1 MQIRSLKD
9 AHTLRQTIIKVDKE
23 ISRRRRAIR
32 KNLVPNAGIARDQVV
47 AMVRA
52 NNHRKAILRM
62 NANEIKAMRR
72 KNQRFTPLRNSFITP
87 DGPRDKGNK
96 SKPIVRIRE
105 EPKRSNRNVAIDRS
119 PPAPITKKQGKKT
132 QGPRIPVADP
142 APTIA
147 KGQSIT
153 QAPVQQNNALSK
165 VADAVRQQKHL
176 LAKEAADAVKK
187 ANDAS
192 RDAELLAQKREAE
205 VIARRQSEIAAQKKK
220 EEESQRRAK
229 AAEINKIKE
238 RARNAE
244 KNVRRFAQKKS
255 TNLIRAAKGRFQ
267 PIQRRIGLRGR
278 GSGIVPQLAVMTA
291 LSDKGRAARVNQATR
306 SPSKAPQGPIK
317 DQITEDIRQYKPVKP
332 MHSPEY
338 YELMKEINQAAEY
351 GRGLVQQVVKTG
363 KFDYMDFSK
372 MGQNRINY
380 YGNKAYSVIAQVQ
393 KMALNELVRWDQG
406 ALSAGVAVSTNNRS
420 QSKRKMSTTEFRRYI
435 ERKAMPIAE
444 PLMNEFMQ
452 EMERFENAA
461 RIAQQQKSLPT
472 NPRNINIG
480 AGRQMALGGI
490 DKLRGHGRPVL
501 SEQQGTKGLAG
512 LFPALRSSMQGVL
525 KQ

>member
-1 MQIRSLKD
+1 MQIRSLQD
-9 AHTLRQTIIKVDKE
+9 ANTLRQTIIKVDKQ

-32 KNLVPNAGIARDQVV
+32 QNLVPNAGIARDQVE

-52 NNHRKAILRM
+52 NNHRKAVLRM
-62 NANEIKAMRR
+62 NQNEIRAMRR
-72 KNQRFTPLRNSFITP
+72 KERRFTPLRNSFITP

-105 EPKRSNRNVAIDRS
+105 EPRGQSTS
-119 PPAPITKKQGKKT
+119 QAPITKKQGKKT
-132 QGPRIPVADP
+132 QGPLIPVVDP
-142 APTIA
+142 SASASTL
-147 KGQSIT
+147 IT
-153 QAPVQQNNALSK
+153 QRAKVTSAKPQNNPLSK
-165 VADAVRQQKHL
+165 MADAVRQQQHV
-176 LAKEAADAVKK
+176 LAKKASDAVKK
-187 ANDAS
+187 ANDAA
-192 RDAELLAQKREAE
+192 RDAELVAQNREAE
-205 VIARRQSEIAAQKKK
+205 VRARRQSEMARQKK
-220 EEESQRRAK
+220 EEEERQRRAK
-229 AAEINKIKE
+229 AAKVSEITN
-238 RARNAE
+238 RAVNAE
-244 KNVRRFAQKKS
+244 KNVRQFAQKKS
-255 TNLIRAAKGRFQ
+255 TSLIRAARGRFQ
-267 PIQRRIGLRGR
+267 PIQRRVGLRGR

-306 SPSKAPQGPIK
+306 SPSKTPQGPIK
-317 DQITEDIRQYKPVKP
+317 DQITEDIRQHKPVKP
-332 MHSPEY
+332 THSPEY

-435 ERKAMPIAE
+435 EQKAMPIVE

-452 EMERFENAA
+452 EMERFETAA

-480 AGRQMALGGI
+480 AGRQMTLGGI

>member
-1 MQIRSLKD
+1 MQIRSLQD

-32 KNLVPNAGIARDQVV
+32 RNLVPNAGIARDQVE

-52 NNHRKAILRM
+52 NNHRKAVLRM
-62 NANEIKAMRR
+62 NQNEIRVMRR
-72 KNQRFTPLRNSFITP
+72 KERRFTPLRNSFITP

-96 SKPIVRIRE
+96 SKPFVRISE
-105 EPKRSNRNVAIDRS
+105 EPRGQNIIR
-119 PPAPITKKQGKKT
+119 APITKKQGKKM
-132 QGPRIPVADP
+132 QGQRIPVVDP

-153 QAPVQQNNALSK
+153 QAPVQQNNTLSK
-165 VADAVRQQKHL
+165 VADAVRQERHV
-176 LAKEAADAVKK
+176 LAKQASDAVKK
-187 ANDAS
+187 ANDAA

-220 EEESQRRAK
+220 EEESQKRAK
-229 AAEINKIKE
+229 AAELNRIKE
-238 RARNAE
+238 RAMNAE
-244 KNVRRFAQKKS
+244 KNVRQFAQKKS
-255 TNLIRAAKGRFQ
+255 TSLIRAAKGRFQ
-267 PIQRRIGLRGR
+267 PMQRRGSFRGR

-291 LSDKGRAARVNQATR
+291 LSDKGRAAKVNQATR

-317 DQITEDIRQYKPVKP
+317 DQITEDIRQHKPVKP
-332 MHSPEY
+332 THSPEY
-338 YELMKEINQAAEY
+338 YELMKEINQMAEY
-351 GRGLVQQVVKTG
+351 GRGVVQQVVKTG
-363 KFDYMDFSK
+363 KFEYMDFSK
-372 MGQNRINY
+372 MGQNRIDY
-380 YGNKAYSVIAQVQ
+380 YGNKAYSVIAQLQ

-420 QSKRKMSTTEFRRYI
+420 QSKRKMSVTEFKQYV
-435 ERKAMPIAE
+435 EKKARPIVE

-472 NPRNINIG
+472 NARNISIDT
-480 AGRQMALGGI
+480 ARQATLRGI
-490 DKLRGHGRPVL
+490 DNLRGHGRPVL